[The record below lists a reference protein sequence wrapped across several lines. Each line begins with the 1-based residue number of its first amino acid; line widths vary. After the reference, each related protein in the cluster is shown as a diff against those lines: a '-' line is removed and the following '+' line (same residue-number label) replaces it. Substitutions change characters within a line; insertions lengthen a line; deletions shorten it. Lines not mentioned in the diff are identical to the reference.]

1 MYQWRINRRDFLRQ
15 AGVAGLTLT
24 TLPALLEACGAAP
37 SGGTG
42 TASTLDQAKKA
53 GVIRV
58 GFANEAPYAYADSS
72 GKLTGEAPAVAT
84 AIMAELGVPKLEGV
98 LTEFGA
104 LIPGLLANRF
114 DIIAAGMFITPKRCA
129 QILFSNPDYVAT
141 EALAVKAG
149 NPLKLSDYA
158 SIAKNSSAIAG
169 AETGAVEGDLMKQS
183 GIPADRLQ
191 VFPNGPT
198 GMQAV
203 LSGRIHAFSL
213 TAISLEYLIKTG
225 GFTGLEVTAPFV
237 PVINGKKQIGAGGY
251 GFRKTDADFLAQ
263 FNAKL
268 ASLQQSG
275 KVASLVDPFGFKGET
290 VSAAQGLTSAE
301 LCKAS

>member
-1 MYQWRINRRDFLRQ
+1 M
-15 AGVAGLTLT
+15 
-24 TLPALLEACGAAP
+24 AA
-37 SGGTG
+37 
-42 TASTLDQAKKA
+42 
-53 GVIRV
+53 
-58 GFANEAPYAYADSS
+58 
-72 GKLTGEAPAVAT
+72 
-84 AIMAELGVPKLEGV
+84 LGVPKLEGV

-114 DIIAAGMFITPKRCA
+114 DLIAAGMFITPKRCG

-149 NPLKLSDYA
+149 NPLKLTDYA
-158 SIAKNSSAIAG
+158 SIVKNSSAIVG
-169 AETGAVEGDLMKQS
+169 AEAGAVEGDLMKQS
-183 GIPADRLQ
+183 GVPADRLQ
-191 VFPNGPT
+191 TFPNGPT

-225 GFTGLEVTAPFV
+225 GFSGLEVTAPFV
-237 PVINGKKQIGAGGY
+237 PVINGKKQLGAGGY
-251 GFRKTDADFLAQ
+251 GFRKGDSDFLTQ

-275 KVASLVDPFGFKGET
+275 QVAQLVDQFGFKGET
-290 VSAAQGLTSAE
+290 VTAAQGLTSDQ

>member
-1 MYQWRINRRDFLRQ
+1 MYQWRLNRRDFLRQ

-24 TLPALLEACGAAP
+24 ALPALLEACGAGN
-37 SGGTG
+37 SGGTA
-42 TASTLDQAKKA
+42 TLSTLDQAKKA

-114 DIIAAGMFITPKRCA
+114 DMIAAGMFITPKRCA

-158 SIAKNSSAIAG
+158 SIVKNSSAIAG

-203 LSGRIHAFSL
+203 QAGRIHAFSL

-251 GFRKTDADFLAQ
+251 GFRKSDADFLAQ

-275 KVASLVDPFGFKGET
+275 KVASLVDTFGFKGET
-290 VSAAQGLTSAE
+290 ISAAQGLTSAE